1 MVTVS
6 ERAKE
11 TLFEQKQAAN
21 LEGEEIAL
29 RVAAGPTGQWVLLAD
44 HRHDDDQV
52 VEHRGS
58 TVLLVDPAAQTAL
71 DGVRLDCMLTPQG
84 DTELVLTDVDE
95 GEDIDEDEETAR

>member
-11 TLFEQKQAAN
+11 TLLEQKQAAN
-21 LEGEEIAL
+21 LQGEEVTL
-29 RVAAGPTGQWVLLAD
+29 RVAAGPTGQWMLVAD
-44 HRHDDDQV
+44 HQRDDDQV

-71 DGVRLDCMLTPQG
+71 DGVRLDCLLTPQG
-84 DTELVLTDVDE
+84 ETALVLVDVDE
-95 GEDIDEDEETAR
+95 PEDIDEDEETAR